1 VTTHTGILNSIC
13 VHTRKPSLKP
23 FCRKA
28 QKKKKMISAKL
39 WLRALN
45 KLTVNIRNII
55 VEKIKKIFFFDTKYC
70 PVTFG
75 HLAVVE
81 AVSFPSL

>member
-1 VTTHTGILNSIC
+1 MNSTC
-13 VHTRKPSLKP
+13 DHTRKPSLKP

-28 QKKKKMISAKL
+28 QKKKIISAKL

-45 KLTVNIRNII
+45 KLNVNIKNTI
-55 VEKIKKIFFFDTKYC
+55 VEKIKKIFFSDTEYY
-70 PVTFG
+70 PVTFR

>member
-1 VTTHTGILNSIC
+1 
-13 VHTRKPSLKP
+13 
-23 FCRKA
+23 
-28 QKKKKMISAKL
+28 MISAKL